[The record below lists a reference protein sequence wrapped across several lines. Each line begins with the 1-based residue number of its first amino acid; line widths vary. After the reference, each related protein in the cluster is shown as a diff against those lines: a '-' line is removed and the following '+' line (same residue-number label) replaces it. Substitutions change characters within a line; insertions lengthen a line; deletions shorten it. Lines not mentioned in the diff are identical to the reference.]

1 MGDFGSNGSSS
12 MTIVMYPWLAFGH
25 MTPFLHLSNKL
36 AEKGHKI
43 VFLLPKKALYQL
55 EPLNLYPNLITFHT
69 ISIPHVKGLP
79 PGAETNSDVP
89 FFLTHLLA
97 VAMDQTRPE
106 VETIF
111 RTIKPDLVFYDSA
124 HWIPEIAKPVG
135 AKTVCFNIVSAA
147 SIALSLVPAAEREVI
162 DGKEMSGE
170 ELAKT
175 PLGYPSSK
183 VVLRAHEAKALSFVW
198 RKHEGIASFFDGK
211 VTAMRNCDA
220 IAIRTCR
227 ETEGKFCDY
236 ISSQYSKPVYLT
248 GPVLPGSQPNQPSLE
263 PQWAE
268 WLAKFNPGS
277 VVLCA
282 FGSQPVVNK
291 LDQFQE
297 LCLGLE
303 STGFPFLV
311 AIKPPSGVST
321 VEEALPEEFKER
333 VRGRGVVYG
342 GWIQQPLVLNHPSV
356 GCFVS
361 HCGFGSMWESL
372 MSDCQIVLVPQH
384 GEQILN
390 ARLMTEEMEVAV
402 EVEREDNGW
411 FSRRSLENAVKSV
424 MEEGSEVGEKVR
436 KNHDKWRCV
445 LTDSGF
451 SDGYIDKFEK
461 NLIKLVKS

>member
-12 MTIVMYPWLAFGH
+12 MSIVMYPWLAFGH

-43 VFLLPKKALYQL
+43 VFLLPKKALTQL
-55 EPLNLYPNLITFHT
+55 EPLNLFPNLITFHT
-69 ISIPHVKGLP
+69 IAIPQVKGLP

-89 FFLTHLLA
+89 YLLTYLLR
-97 VAMDQTRPE
+97 VAMNQTRPE

-111 RTIKPDLVFYDSA
+111 HKIKPDLVFFDTA
-124 HWIPEIAKPVG
+124 HWIPEVAKPVG

-147 SIALSLVPAAEREVI
+147 AIALSLVPAAEREVI

-183 VVLRAHEAKALSFVW
+183 VVLRAHEAKTLNFMW
-198 RKHEGIASFFDGK
+198 RKREGTACFFDVK
-211 VTAMRNCDA
+211 VTTMRNCDA

-236 ISSQYSKPVYLT
+236 ISSQYNKPVYLT
-248 GPVLPGSQPNQPSLE
+248 GPVLPGSKPNQPSLE
-263 PQWAE
+263 SRWAE
-268 WLAKFNPGS
+268 WLTKFNPSS
-277 VVLCA
+277 VVFCA
-282 FGSQPVVNK
+282 FGSQPVVDK
-291 LDQFQE
+291 IDQFQE

-303 STGFPFLV
+303 STGLPFLI
-311 AIKPPSGVST
+311 AIKPPTGVST
-321 VEEALPEEFKER
+321 VEEALPEGFEER
-333 VRGRGVVYG
+333 VQGRGIVFG
-342 GWIQQPLVLNHPSV
+342 GWIQQPLVLDHPSV

-402 EVEREDNGW
+402 EVEREENGW

-445 LTDSGF
+445 LAESGF
-451 SDGYIDKFEK
+451 ADGYIDKFEQS
-461 NLIKLVKS
+461 LIELVKS